1 MENFP
6 YYTRGTTPNAY
17 GGWRVVAVNE
27 PIYLPGHLTHYVIVN
42 PGDFIF
48 GDDDGLQIIPE
59 PYVDSVLL
67 KAEEILSF
75 ENEERRMIADGL
87 PIEDVY
93 KKFGDL

>member
-1 MENFP
+1 MNRHNLLSSHLQGYASLFASELL
-6 YYTRGTTPNAY
+6 
-17 GGWRVVAVNE
+17 E

-75 ENEERRMIADGL
+75 ENEERKMIADGL
-87 PIEDVY
+87 PIEEVY